1 MNMEII
7 DEIDSYREKS
17 GKKSRTRA
25 GSTSLKES
33 IFSKAFG
40 SDKKK
45 KEKKPKKLHRIH

>member
-7 DEIDSYREKS
+7 DEIDSFREQS
-17 GKKSRTRA
+17 GKKYRTRT
-25 GSTSLKES
+25 GSTSLRES
-33 IFSKAFG
+33 IFSRAFG